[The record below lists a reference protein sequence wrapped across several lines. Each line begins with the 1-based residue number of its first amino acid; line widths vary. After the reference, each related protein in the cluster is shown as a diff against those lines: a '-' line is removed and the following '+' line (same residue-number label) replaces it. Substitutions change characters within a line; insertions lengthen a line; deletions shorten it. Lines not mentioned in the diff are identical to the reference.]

1 MVEHPDY
8 PVRDINLVLRACN
21 PAEPLPPGDKR
32 WYDFKDLRG
41 GSVVEEMLRI
51 LSATPAEGA
60 FHHRI
65 LCGHRGNR
73 QIH

>member
-51 LSATPAEGA
+51 REG
-60 FHHRI
+60 
-65 LCGHRGNR
+65 GEV
-73 QIH
+73 